1 MSPTPLRLLAVLALG
16 VSLLS
21 GCTPAPESTPTPSP
35 AFTSEEEAFAAAEA
49 TYREYNDAG
58 NSRRNGEGGDPSEF
72 LIGAALD
79 ADRAAAENLKAS
91 GLRVVGTVDVIAFT
105 RVDTNISPEAVSV
118 EAVVCLDT
126 SGTKLL
132 NEQGQDVSNE
142 NRKTIIASI
151 VQMVTVGGSLY
162 IEDEQVA
169 EADQC

>member
-1 MSPTPLRLLAVLALG
+1 MAVLALG

-21 GCTPAPESTPTPSP
+21 GCTPTPESTPTPSP